1 MFLIV
6 GYWIDRP
13 EAVKI
18 DNKKLADEGLA
29 KLGPMKMSEKILAVV
44 FILALLG
51 WAWPSIGYF
60 FPAIAFDL
68 SPTAVALV
76 AMTVVFLSGIITW
89 EDMVQTKACLEH
101 IHLVR
106 CYPWF
111 IHSFNKS

>member
-1 MFLIV
+1 MGSGFGHSWPYNVDFVPLV

-51 WAWPSIGYF
+51 WAWPSIGLF
-60 FPAIAFDL
+60 FPSYRF
-68 SPTAVALV
+68 
-76 AMTVVFLSGIITW
+76 
-89 EDMVQTKACLEH
+89 
-101 IHLVR
+101 
-106 CYPWF
+106 
-111 IHSFNKS
+111 